1 MSIEGITFTLNKIFV
16 MAWIVKLYQV
26 FPPFLMHSSYCSFF
40 NTFSHSIIGVK
51 PTIFTLYTR
60 CTNLDVTCAFS
71 IGLNAHKKK
80 TWTFDGWWLLCHKQ
94 IILKEEEIALTH
106 SLHPLWIE
114 KHQNYPCYIK
124 HLTCNLNMPW
134 LIFYMCASLMYGL

>member
-26 FPPFLMHSSYCSFF
+26 FPPFLMHSSYCYFF

-71 IGLNAHKKK
+71 IGLYAHKEKK
-80 TWTFDGWWLLCHKQ
+80 KHLMVDGCRVTKNH
-94 IILKEEEIALTH
+94 IEGRRNAFTH

-114 KHQNYPCYIK
+114 NTTTIHV
-124 HLTCNLNMPW
+124 T
-134 LIFYMCASLMYGL
+134 SST